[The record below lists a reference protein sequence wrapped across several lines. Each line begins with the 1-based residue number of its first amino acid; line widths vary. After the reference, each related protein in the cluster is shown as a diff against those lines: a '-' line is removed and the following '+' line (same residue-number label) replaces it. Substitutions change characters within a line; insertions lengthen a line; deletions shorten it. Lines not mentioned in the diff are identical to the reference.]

1 MLKALWAYR
10 GFILSSISN
19 EFVSRFARSKL
30 GGLWAVIHPLLQ
42 VAIFALILSN
52 LLAAKLPGIGDKDG
66 YALYLMAG
74 TLGWNLFSEIVLRST
89 TLFIDHA
96 NLMKKVRFPKIT
108 LPAIVVGSSLLNNVL
123 LFLSILLIFRLLGHT
138 PPLTAV
144 WIPLLMGLMALFA
157 TGLGLLLGILNVFIR
172 DIGQLVPVLLQVLF
186 WFTPIVYPAQIIPP
200 EYRDLLPMNP
210 IFSLVSAYQQ
220 ALLYGLQPDGFSLWP
235 IVALSLPLL
244 MLALWVFRRASPEL
258 VDVL

>member
-1 MLKALWAYR
+1 MLRALWAYR

-52 LLAAKLPGIGDKDG
+52 LLAAKLPGIDDKDG

-74 TLGWNLFSEIVLRST
+74 TLGWNLFSEIITRSL

-108 LPAIVVGSSLLNNVL
+108 LPAIVVGSTLFNNVL
-123 LFLSILLIFRLLGHT
+123 LLLSILLIFKLLGHT
-138 PPLTAV
+138 PPNTIIWV
-144 WIPLLMGLMALFA
+144 PPLMGLMALFA
-157 TGLGLLLGILNVFIR
+157 TGLGLLLGIL
-172 DIGQLVPVLLQVLF
+172 
-186 WFTPIVYPAQIIPP
+186 
-200 EYRDLLPMNP
+200 
-210 IFSLVSAYQQ
+210 
-220 ALLYGLQPDGFSLWP
+220 LWP
-235 IVALSLPLL
+235 ILALSLPLL
-244 MLALWVFRRASPEL
+244 LISLLVFRRASPEL